1 MSSVEPSAPLL
12 LLAVTIPKP
21 TGVPIFLC
29 KQGPNGKV
37 QPDVWSQLSRLLHDS
52 CAERS
57 PWRSRSS
64 GGGSLCFQLSDRGSA
79 GESAEIQR
87 LILATQHFWQ

>member
-1 MSSVEPSAPLL
+1 MSVIFTL
-12 LLAVTIPKP
+12 
-21 TGVPIFLC
+21 TGVCACSCI
-29 KQGPNGKV
+29 QGSNGEV

-57 PWRSRSS
+57 PRRSRSS